1 MASDV
6 KSSSQGR
13 GRGQATAAA
22 RASHPQLPAAVA
34 TPAERNEAAAECTA
48 ACCVLCACLPV
59 AALCCAARA
68 WLELAR
74 GCGHRRRPRRALAPS
89 ASSSSFSDE

>member
-1 MASDV
+1 MAPGA
-6 KSSSQGR
+6 KSSSHGR

-22 RASHPQLPAAVA
+22 RASHPQQLTVA
-34 TPAERNEAAAECTA
+34 TPAERNKAAAECTA

-89 ASSSSFSDE
+89 TSSSSFSDE